1 MKIVKLYIRLMKKI
15 WPLLV
20 FYVFSFGIIVV
31 GLYFF
36 RESGY
41 LEVLTGEGYEEY
53 EELPVIQQ
61 VFMGNLNDF
70 QCYMNTLCFLL
81 VMVIV
86 SGCGFFLQIIHESG
100 ISRRSR
106 MLPISENRLSFQ
118 LVLANLLYTLFM
130 DVFFVTAGII
140 LFGYR
145 ELGFR
150 VFWYSMNTVVFSLTM
165 IAVSYLISFVM
176 KKKDS
181 IFLFSI
187 VYAGISC
194 CTGGF
199 FIPQGRFTDVAIR
212 LAEFTPSYWFVRCN
226 AIITASVKVGASYM
240 GDIGNCLFME
250 CFWAIAFLALAVVME
265 KERHRK
271 DLY

>member
-1 MKIVKLYIRLMKKI
+1 MKIVKLYIRLMKRI
-15 WPLLV
+15 WPLLL
-20 FYVFSFGIIVV
+20 FYVLSFGVIVV
-31 GLYFF
+31 GLFLF

-41 LEVLTGEGYEEY
+41 LEAMEMNREY
-53 EELPVIQQ
+53 QDIPVIQQ

-70 QCYMNTLCFLL
+70 QCYMNTLSFLL
-81 VMVIV
+81 VMAIV
-86 SGCGFFLQIIHESG
+86 SGCGFFLQIIHDSG

-106 MLPISENRLSFQ
+106 MLPISENRLTFQ
-118 LVLANLLYTLFM
+118 LILANLLYTLVM

-140 LFGYR
+140 LFGYP
-145 ELGFR
+145 ELGLTVLWFGL
-150 VFWYSMNTVVFSLTM
+150 NTVVFSLTM
-165 IAVSYLISFVM
+165 IAVSYLASLVT

-187 VYAGISC
+187 LYAGISC

-199 FIPQGRFTDVAIR
+199 FIPQGRFTETALR

-226 AIITASVKVGASYM
+226 AVLTASVKVGTSFL
-240 GDIGNCLFME
+240 GEIGNCLFME
-250 CFWAIAFLALAVVME
+250 CFWAIAFLALAIALE

>member
-15 WPLLV
+15 WPLLL
-20 FYVFSFGIIVV
+20 FYVLSFGVIVV

-41 LEVLTGEGYEEY
+41 LEAVEVDSEY
-53 EELPVIQQ
+53 RKLPVIKQ
-61 VFMGNLNDF
+61 VFMGNINDF
-70 QCYMNTLCFLL
+70 QCYMNTLSFLL
-81 VMVIV
+81 VMAIV
-86 SGCGFFLQIIHESG
+86 SGCGFFLQIIHDSG

-118 LVLANLLYTLFM
+118 IILANLLYTLIM
-130 DVFFVTAGII
+130 DVFFILAGLI
-140 LFGYR
+140 LFGYP
-145 ELGFR
+145 ELGVSVLWF
-150 VFWYSMNTVVFSLTM
+150 SLNTVVFSLTM
-165 IAVSYLISFVM
+165 IAVSYLVSLVAQ
-176 KKKDS
+176 KKDS
-181 IFLFSI
+181 VFLFSI
-187 VYAGISC
+187 LYAGISC

-199 FIPQGRFTDVAIR
+199 FIPQGHFTEGAIR

-226 AIITASVKVGASYM
+226 AVLTASVK
-240 GDIGNCLFME
+240 IGTTFLSETGKCLLME
-250 CFWAIAFLALAVVME
+250 CFWAIAFLALAIALE